1 MPAMSLLRAA
11 GEIHVGPATAF
22 LGVLKLPARRHRWTY
37 LLRGI
42 LAVLL
47 VGFLQ
52 AAEVP
57 KQTPEGFAV
66 PQPGTRFTFPRDHG
80 SHPDFALEWWYL
92 TGHLYETN
100 GARYGFQA
108 TFFRRA
114 SPRSTAPS
122 AATPGFGDDQLYLA
136 HMALLDAQTGE
147 FRHQERLNRAGWDAA
162 ASLQTLDVKNGNWSL
177 RWTQP
182 ASGSAEPTLQLEGG
196 IRAEAAFS
204 LTLTPAKPLVI
215 FGTNG
220 VSRKAAEPTA
230 ASHYLTFTRLKVAG
244 SLTWQGQVRAVT
256 GEAWMDHEFSA
267 SQLGEGQVG
276 WDWASVQLR
285 DGREL
290 MAYRMRRQ
298 DGTTDPFSTLAWIDR
313 EGRVQHFGPGEYS
326 WEPRGV
332 WKSPASGAE
341 YPAAIRLRLKDPET
355 GRERTL
361 DLQPLAPAQE
371 LTGAI
376 GGIPYWEGACRVLDE
391 QGQEIGQAFLEM
403 TGYAATMQGRL

>member
-147 FRHQERLNRAGWDAA
+147 FRHQERLNRAGWDADDA
-162 ASLQTLDVKNGNWSL
+162 T
-177 RWTQP
+177 P
-182 ASGSAEPTLQLEGG
+182 PT
-196 IRAEAAFS
+196 
-204 LTLTPAKPLVI
+204 
-215 FGTNG
+215 
-220 VSRKAAEPTA
+220 
-230 ASHYLTFTRLKVAG
+230 Y
-244 SLTWQGQVRAVT
+244 AV
-256 GEAWMDHEFSA
+256 
-267 SQLGEGQVG
+267 V
-276 WDWASVQLR
+276 
-285 DGREL
+285 
-290 MAYRMRRQ
+290 
-298 DGTTDPFSTLAWIDR
+298 LADR
-313 EGRVQHFGPGEYS
+313 
-326 WEPRGV
+326 
-332 WKSPASGAE
+332 
-341 YPAAIRLRLKDPET
+341 
-355 GRERTL
+355 
-361 DLQPLAPAQE
+361 
-371 LTGAI
+371 
-376 GGIPYWEGACRVLDE
+376 
-391 QGQEIGQAFLEM
+391 
-403 TGYAATMQGRL
+403 